1 MISETLFG
9 FYSDS
14 DHLVDDI
21 RCHEKK
27 DCRVKRCGGGED
39 IQWNIQ
45 VGQMASL
52 VFSDIFSVT
61 KCAVSDVNQFS
72 LVRHY
77 KLLDIILKFFRVGN
91 LEEYAAT

>member
-1 MISETLFG
+1 
-9 FYSDS
+9 
-14 DHLVDDI
+14 
-21 RCHEKK
+21 
-27 DCRVKRCGGGED
+27 
-39 IQWNIQ
+39 
-45 VGQMASL
+45 MASL